1 MGQKASAV
9 FSITKKCQNSP
20 TMTQAVRTVVICDMV
35 RMVSLIVPKTH
46 TEIRTGIV
54 ITVQSRQPYPDM
66 DSMVLLIVPKTEIRR
81 V

>member
-1 MGQKASAV
+1 MGQKASAA
-9 FSITKKCQNSP
+9 SSTTKKCQNSP
-20 TMTQAVRTVVICDMV
+20 TMTQAVRTAVLCDMV

-66 DSMVLLIVPKTEIRR
+66 DSMVLLIVPETEIRII
-81 V
+81 